1 MTIATDIKDLKQD
14 IMKLNETARANH
26 ETYVEPYLTARRNAE
41 AKLHELEEQ
50 LDISKLSADTV
61 RDKYPGEEKQALE
74 VK

>member
-1 MTIATDIKDLKQD
+1 LK
-14 IMKLNETARANH
+14 
-26 ETYVEPYLTARRNAE
+26 ARRNAE
-41 AKLHELEEQ
+41 IKLRELEEQ